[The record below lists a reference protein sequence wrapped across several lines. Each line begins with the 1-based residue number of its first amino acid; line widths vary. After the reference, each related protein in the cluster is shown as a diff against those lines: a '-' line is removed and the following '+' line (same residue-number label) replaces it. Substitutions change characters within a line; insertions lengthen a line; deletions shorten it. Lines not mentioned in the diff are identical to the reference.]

1 MVKLMADMDKML
13 KEEWNLKKTK
23 MIKCKL
29 SKMKSSETQCVHFTF
44 RPITIFFFK
53 DKDLLQICL

>member
-29 SKMKSSETQCVHFTF
+29 SKMKSSET
-44 RPITIFFFK
+44 
-53 DKDLLQICL
+53 